1 MPQVF
6 AVGVSG
12 NLATGNSEFK
22 QYGQMAAK
30 FIEAAMVKA
39 VNDCYAAGVT
49 DPEEVRAH
57 MMAAREAAK
66 QHLRDLAKAPSE

>member
-12 NLATGNSEFK
+12 NLGTGNSEFK
-22 QYGQMAAK
+22 EYGKMAAK

-49 DPEEVRAH
+49 EPEKVREC
-57 MMAAREAAK
+57 MMVAREEAK
-66 QHLRDLAKAPSE
+66 EHLRKLQAPSE